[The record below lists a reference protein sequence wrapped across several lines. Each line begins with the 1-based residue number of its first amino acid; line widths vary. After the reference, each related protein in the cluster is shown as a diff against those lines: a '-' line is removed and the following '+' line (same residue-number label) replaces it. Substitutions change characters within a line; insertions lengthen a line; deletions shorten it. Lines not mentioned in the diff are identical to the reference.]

1 MGKIK
6 ISLDTNA
13 VLDFCY
19 RFYPKTL
26 FNSLWSELDHY
37 IQARTIEFHMSESV
51 KAELIGK
58 VEDYEFDK
66 AILQSFLDQFRVIE
80 QKRDDFGDAVLSIQN
95 KLLKYEFSKKSKQA
109 TSPHADID
117 VISLASKLNGL
128 AITSEQGFGSKFNP
142 HTSVHKDRGVKIPDV
157 AKLLEIECGNWVYF
171 LNKLGIKS

>member
-1 MGKIK
+1 MGIIR

-26 FNSLWSELDHY
+26 FNTLWSELDHY
-37 IQARTIEFHMSESV
+37 VQTRAIEFYMSESV

-58 VEDYEFDK
+58 IEHYEFDI
-66 AILQSFLDQFRVIE
+66 ADLQYFLDQFSVVE
-80 QKRDDFGDAVLSIQN
+80 QKRDDFGDAILLIQS

-117 VISLASKLNGL
+117 VISLASKLSGL
-128 AITSEQGFGSKFNP
+128 AITSEQGFGTKFNP
-142 HTSVHKDRGVKIPDV
+142 SINVHKDRGVKIPDV
-157 AKLLEIECGNWVYF
+157 AKLLNIECGNWVYF
-171 LNKLGIKS
+171 LNKLGIKV

>member
-19 RFYPKTL
+19 RFYPKIL
-26 FNSLWSELDHY
+26 FNALWADLDRY
-37 IQARTIEFHMSESV
+37 VQAKTIEFHISESV

-66 AILQSFLDQFRVIE
+66 AVLQCFLDQFSVIE

-95 KLLKYEFSKKSKQA
+95 KLLTYEFSKKSKQA

-117 VISLASKLNGL
+117 VISLASKLGGL
-128 AITSEQGFGSKFNP
+128 AITSEQGFGNKFNP
-142 HTSVHKDRGVKIPDV
+142 DINVHKDRGVKIPDV
-157 AKLLEIECGNWVYF
+157 AKLLNIECGNWVYF